1 MALGCTDIRLWCL
14 LGRFDRKQRETFF
27 AAKRKFQNEVDCGS
41 TNFLKI
47 LESVTLEGVRCNS
60 GAVKVYQ
67 WHTKSVDRWVCL
79 KIPLDPLVN
88 HLILTVNNSK
98 HVYLGIFAF
107 SDNPVDHIRL
117 TDFGAGAAE
126 RIRVLAQKGWAKI
139 SKGP

>member
-14 LGRFDRKQRETFF
+14 LGRLARKQRETFF

-47 LESVTLEGVRCNS
+47 LETVTLEGVRCNS

-79 KIPLDPLVN
+79 KIAYP
-88 HLILTVNNSK
+88 
-98 HVYLGIFAF
+98 
-107 SDNPVDHIRL
+107 
-117 TDFGAGAAE
+117 
-126 RIRVLAQKGWAKI
+126 
-139 SKGP
+139 